1 MLSSTGYPARSIKVT
16 KSDLPRETLKH
27 LCGGVYA
34 CMIMHVYLYGSIYIF
49 ENGCGCAWCVPEGVS
64 LGASVSL
71 WARIIVVEV

>member
-1 MLSSTGYPARSIKVT
+1 MYDYARVSVWK
-16 KSDLPRETLKH
+16 R
-27 LCGGVYA
+27 
-34 CMIMHVYLYGSIYIF
+34 IYIF